1 MLLTPSSWYETVPET
16 GVTREYW
23 LSVQNTTMALD
34 GYNRQ
39 QVLSFNGTV
48 PGPLI
53 WADWG
58 DNLIIRKR
66 TYLP

>member
-1 MLLTPSSWYETVPET
+1 
-16 GVTREYW
+16 
-23 LSVQNTTMALD
+23 MALD

-58 DNLIIRKR
+58 DNLIIRKPYEVSSSLQHLLKLKFR
-66 TYLP
+66 CHQ

>member
-1 MLLTPSSWYETVPET
+1 
-16 GVTREYW
+16 
-23 LSVQNTTMALD
+23 MALD

-58 DNLIIRKR
+58 DNLIIRKQLLHFASVR
-66 TYLP
+66 VY

>member
-1 MLLTPSSWYETVPET
+1 
-16 GVTREYW
+16 
-23 LSVQNTTMALD
+23 MALD

-58 DNLIIRKR
+58 DNLIIRKPYEVFPFTSTFTKTR
-66 TYLP
+66 I